1 MGEWFE
7 IIESYL
13 RAYSVWWI
21 GALFLG
27 IAAFSLFRRQRTF
40 GEWIAFG
47 TLVAI
52 LLVAWMV
59 LHPRPSRLS
68 ADAARVVEQ
77 IGQGTPV
84 LLEFQ
89 SPFCMS
95 CVLLRPLV
103 DEIEQKYHGRLIVIR
118 VNIQSASG
126 RELTR
131 HFGFKYTPT
140 FIFFDAQGQE
150 RWRSVGFLSPSQV
163 EESLSTP

>member
-7 IIESYL
+7 IIEGYFW
-13 RAYSVWWI
+13 AYSVLWI
-21 GALFLG
+21 GALLLS
-27 IAAFSLFRRQRTF
+27 IAAFSLLRGRRTS

-52 LLVAWMV
+52 LLVAWMA

-68 ADAARVVEQ
+68 ADAAQVIEQ

-89 SPFCMS
+89 SPFCIS
-95 CVLLRPLV
+95 CVLIRPLV

-131 HFGFKYTPT
+131 HFGFEYTPT

-150 RWRSVGFLSPSQV
+150 RWRSVGNLDPSKV

>member
-1 MGEWFE
+1 MERWFE
-7 IIESYL
+7 VIESYFW
-13 RAYSVWWI
+13 AYSVLWM
-21 GALFLG
+21 GALLLG
-27 IAAFSLFRRQRTF
+27 IAAIALLRGRRTA

-47 TLVAI
+47 TLIAV
-52 LLVAWMV
+52 LFVAWMT

-68 ADAARVVEQ
+68 EDAAQVIEQ
-77 IGQGTPV
+77 IGRGTPV

-89 SPFCMS
+89 SPFCIS
-95 CVLLRPLV
+95 CTLLRPLV
-103 DEIEQKYHGRLIVIR
+103 DEIEQKYYGRLIVIR

-131 HFGFKYTPT
+131 HFGFGYTPT

-150 RWRSVGFLSPSQV
+150 RWRSVGNLDPRNV